1 MVQLCGVCC
10 GLLLFS
16 AMIICGLLSGNAV
29 EVIILRAV
37 GGLFGGLLLGMLT
50 GWVGT
55 LIVEENVDA
64 PEGETTGDDDGAA
77 QSEAVAI
84 EVPAQS

>member
-55 LIVEENVDA
+55 LIVEEKLKPGKEFNWIAKNV
-64 PEGETTGDDDGAA
+64 PKE
-77 QSEAVAI
+77 
-84 EVPAQS
+84 